1 MRVTVLPADRAV
13 YINNTVVF
21 FDFVVDSEIPTI
33 HAIQWHDTYGHIEHI
48 DEFGKMIA
56 VESID
61 SIDFIQNL
69 VEQANTIINT
79 ISIQSS
85 SNTQNA
91 SVPTVL

>member
-1 MRVTVLPADRAV
+1 
-13 YINNTVVF
+13 
-21 FDFVVDSEIPTI
+21 
-33 HAIQWHDTYGHIEHI
+33 
-48 DEFGKMIA
+48 MIA